1 MSTVWTV
8 VAVAGA
14 ATFALKAVG
23 PVLLGGRELPAPVIG
38 VASLLTPALLA
49 ALVAT
54 QVFGGDRVLVL
65 DERLV
70 GLAAAVVALV
80 LRKNRSDRCISDLT
94 FIDRC
99 ENNKPLGAMAT
110 ARSGHAS

>member
-8 VAVAGA
+8 VAVSGA

-49 ALVAT
+49 ALVT
-54 QVFGGDRVLVL
+54 LFR
-65 DERLV
+65 
-70 GLAAAVVALV
+70 
-80 LRKNRSDRCISDLT
+80 
-94 FIDRC
+94 
-99 ENNKPLGAMAT
+99 
-110 ARSGHAS
+110 